1 MAARRD
7 EEHELDD
14 ITLLNVHRYP
24 DSVPASIVASVRN
37 SKAAQKRLEELLKG
51 MAGGRRSRVEVPV
64 PEGQQ
69 QAAPEAPSSLRDLIK
84 KFIP

>member
-1 MAARRD
+1 MAARKED
-7 EEHELDD
+7 ELELDD

-24 DSVPASIVASVRN
+24 DSVPASVVAQVRN

-51 MAGGRRSRVEVPV
+51 MSGGRRSRVEVPA
-64 PEGQQ
+64 PEEG
-69 QAAPEAPSSLRDLIK
+69 AAPAEGAPTGLRDLLK